1 MCVSP
6 QLGESPWPPLMQQ
19 TSLSTSSSHPFSP
32 SFPFLQ
38 AVAGLVA
45 GLRESPDPLPPSHLQ
60 PASQTTAALPGTSQ
74 ALDASGNPLQRKKI
88 KGGELLKTKG
98 GRGGGRAQR
107 TLHTCLSSYQREG
120 SKGKA
125 SPGLAAGNKAAP
137 QEQICAPGKEVR
149 DRTAKHDLGACHLHV
164 TVTPNGVSLY

>member
-1 MCVSP
+1 MKTGLSCGSLPGHNWHAAPYKMPPQIRKVPGQLGAGQDLQRHFTCVSP
-6 QLGESPWPPLMQQ
+6 QLGEPPWPPLMQQ

-38 AVAGLVA
+38 AAAGLVA

-107 TLHTCLSSYQREG
+107 ILHTCLSSYQR
-120 SKGKA
+120 
-125 SPGLAAGNKAAP
+125 
-137 QEQICAPGKEVR
+137 
-149 DRTAKHDLGACHLHV
+149 
-164 TVTPNGVSLY
+164 